1 MANLKLD
8 LVNKLNN
15 DKFYEE
21 LELIR
26 LAQEPSMNYRE
37 KIELMQEQLAT
48 LALLNAE
55 IGLVE
60 EYFREPAPAPAAA
73 PAPAQADQPAPAPA
87 EPKAK
92 VHQGQSHG
100 EG

>member
-8 LVNKLNN
+8 LIENINK

-21 LELIR
+21 HELIR
-26 LAQEPSMNYRE
+26 LAQEPSMNYKL
-37 KIELMQEQLAT
+37 KIELMQEQLKN
-48 LALLNAE
+48 LALINAE
-55 IGLVE
+55 LGLIE
-60 EYFREPAPAPAAA
+60 EYFREPAPAAA
-73 PAPAQADQPAPAPA
+73 PAPAPEPAPAPAPA